1 MNMRPS
7 AFTLHALPLA
17 CAVACLALPAVAQTT
32 AQTAVTATLPE
43 VAVTGQHDPEA
54 LPAPAPGGKAAQG
67 LRLGV
72 LGNTDVLDAPFSATA
87 YTRQAIQDQQ
97 ARTLADVL
105 QNDPSVRYTT
115 NSGHMLEH
123 FRIRGLDVN
132 GPSVAYG
139 GLYGMAPKGHI
150 PTEMIERVE
159 VLRGPSTMLGGMAPD
174 SNLGGT
180 INLVPKRATAEPV
193 TQLTT
198 SYSSDSYF
206 QAQADVGRRFGA
218 EGRLGLRVNGAY
230 GGGDTGVAD
239 QHKGRRLGALALDYQ
254 GDSWNV
260 TVDAYSSQE
269 KIRNGSQAMYG
280 LATRRGNV
288 VGIGRL
294 VPVPDSDVN
303 AFRGTSGTFEDD
315 GIMVRGELRLA
326 PDWTA
331 YAAAGAVNSHGQGLM
346 FGTRMIV
353 TGDNG
358 AAKGYVYNVDTI
370 TRDRVAE
377 AGVRGKFAT
386 GAVQHTLNITASV
399 LNHKDGSSNRAAEG
413 WDQNIYHPVT
423 PPFPAAPAPAAFGV
437 DNDLRSLA
445 VVDTLDMLQ
454 GRLLLTLG
462 ARLQNVKQINGYDE
476 SRVSPSAGLV
486 AKPWGEHTALYANYM
501 EGLSPGQ
508 IVPLNAGYT
517 NGGQSFAPY
526 RTKQVELGVKHRQ
539 GALTHTLS
547 LFQIN
552 RPTLITAAD
561 GKSMYEGGKQRLR
574 GLEWTAFGQIAPTLE
589 LLGGIAYTQAEQRN
603 TGKDSYGVPGWTA
616 NLGLD
621 WATPIENLNLGGRV
635 VYTGRQWVDAA
646 NTLRL
651 PSSHRFD
658 ASARYKT
665 RVGHTPVTI
674 NGYVENLT
682 NRSYWSGMFADG
694 YAMPAPPRTFRLAA
708 TFSF

>member
-1 MNMRPS
+1 MNKSPL
-7 AFTLHALPLA
+7 TLRALPLA
-17 CAVACLALPAVAQTT
+17 CAAAAACMALPSAAQPAAPST
-32 AQTAVTATLPE
+32 AALPE
-43 VAVTGQHDPEA
+43 VSVTSAHDPEA
-54 LPAPAPGGKAAQG
+54 LPAAAPGGKAAQG

-72 LGNTDVLDAPFSATA
+72 LGNTDVMNAPFSATA
-87 YTRQAIQDQQ
+87 YTQQAIQDQQ

-150 PTEMIERVE
+150 PTEMVERVE
-159 VLRGPSTMLGGMAPD
+159 VLRGPSAMLGGMAPD

-180 INLVPKRATAEPV
+180 INLAPKRAGAQPV
-193 TQLTT
+193 TQITT
-198 SYSSDSYF
+198 SYSSDSYV
-206 QAQADVGRRFGA
+206 QAHADVGRRFGE
-218 EGRLGLRVNGAY
+218 EGRLGLRFNGVQ
-230 GGGDTGVAD
+230 GGGDTGVAG

-254 GDSWNV
+254 GERWSV
-260 TVDAYSSQE
+260 TLDAYSSQE

-303 AFRGTSGTFEDD
+303 PFRGTHGTFDDD
-315 GIMVRGELRLA
+315 GIMVRGELQLA

-331 YAAAGAVNSHGQGLM
+331 YAAAGAVNSHGRGLM

-353 TGDNG
+353 TGANG

-377 AGVRGKFAT
+377 AGVRGQFTT
-386 GAVQHTLNITASV
+386 GSVKHTLNVTASV
-399 LNHKDGSSNRAAEG
+399 LNHKDGSSSRAAEG

-423 PPFPAAPAPAAFGV
+423 PPFPAAPAPASFSV

-445 VVDTLDMLQ
+445 VVDTLDMAD
-454 GRLLLTLG
+454 GRVLLTLG
-462 ARLQNVKQINGYDE
+462 ARLQNVRQINGYDE
-476 SRVSPSAGLV
+476 SRLSPSAGVV
-486 AKPWGEHTALYANYM
+486 AKPWGENTSLFANYM

-508 IVPLNAGYT
+508 IVPFNAGYT
-517 NGGQSFAPY
+517 NEGHSFAPY
-526 RTKQVELGVKHRQ
+526 RTKQVEVGVKHRQ

-547 LFQIN
+547 LFQID

-561 GKSMYEGGKQRLR
+561 GKSMFEGGKQRLR
-574 GLEWTAFGQIAPTLE
+574 GAEWIAFGQIAPTLD
-589 LLGGIAYTQAEQRN
+589 LLGGATYLQARQRN

-621 WATPIENLNLGGRV
+621 WSTPITGLSLGGRV
-635 VYTGRQWVDAA
+635 VYTGSQWVDSA
-646 NTLRL
+646 NTLKL
-651 PSSHRFD
+651 SGSHRFD
-658 ASARYKT
+658 LSAKYKT
-665 RVGHTPVTI
+665 RIGQTPVTL
-674 NGYVENLT
+674 NGYIENLAGR
-682 NRSYWSGMFADG
+682 NYWSGMFTDG
-694 YAMPAPPRTFRLAA
+694 YAMPAPPRTVRLAA

>member
-1 MNMRPS
+1 MNKS
-7 AFTLHALPLA
+7 VFTPRALPLA
-17 CAVACLALPAVAQTT
+17 CAAALACMALPAAAQS
-32 AQTAVTATLPE
+32 APTLPE
-43 VAVTGQHDPEA
+43 VAVTGEQDPEA
-54 LPAPAPGGKAAQG
+54 LPSAAPGGKAAQG
-67 LRLGV
+67 LRLGI
-72 LGNTDVLDAPFSATA
+72 LGNTDVLDAPVSATA
-87 YTRQAIQDQQ
+87 YTQQAIQDQQ

-105 QNDPSVRYTT
+105 QSDPSVRYTT

-174 SNLGGT
+174 SNLGGS
-180 INLVPKRATAEPV
+180 INLVPKRAGAKPV
-193 TQLTT
+193 TEITT

-206 QAQADVGRRFGA
+206 QAHADVGRRFGE
-218 EGRLGLRVNGAY
+218 EGRLGLRFNGAY

-260 TVDAYSSQE
+260 TVDAYSSRE
-269 KIRNGSQAMYG
+269 TIRNGSQAMYG

-303 AFRGTSGTFEDD
+303 AFRGTNGRFDDD
-315 GIMVRGELRLA
+315 GITVRGELRLA

-377 AGVRGKFAT
+377 IGVRGKFAT
-386 GAVQHTLNITASV
+386 GTVRHTLNITASA
-399 LNHKDGSSNRAAEG
+399 LNHKDGSSSRAAEG
-413 WDQNIYHPVT
+413 WDQNIYDPVT
-423 PPFPAAPAPAAFGV
+423 PPFPAAPAPARFSI

-445 VVDTLDMLQ
+445 VVDTLDMLD

-462 ARLQNVKQINGYDE
+462 ARLQNVRQINGYDE
-476 SRVSPSAGLV
+476 SRVSPSAGVV
-486 AKPWGEHTALYANYM
+486 AKPWGPNTSLYANYM

-508 IVPLNAGYT
+508 IVPFNAGYT
-517 NGGQSFAPY
+517 NAGQSFAPY
-526 RTKQVELGVKHRQ
+526 RTRQVELGVKHRQ
-539 GALTHTLS
+539 GALTHTVS
-547 LFQIN
+547 LFQID

-561 GKSMYEGGKQRLR
+561 GKSMYEGGKQRVR
-574 GLEWTAFGQIAPTLE
+574 GVEWTAFGQIAPTLE
-589 LLGGIAYTQAEQRN
+589 LLGGLAYTQALQRN

-621 WATPIENLNLGGRV
+621 WATPVENLSLGGRV
-635 VYTGRQWVDAA
+635 VYTGRQWVDSA

-651 PSSHRFD
+651 PGSHRFD
-658 ASARYKT
+658 VSARYKT
-665 RVGHTPVTI
+665 RVGRTPVTI
-674 NGYVENLT
+674 NGYIENLT
-682 NRSYWSGMFADG
+682 DRAYWSGMFADG

>member
-1 MNMRPS
+1 MRPP
-7 AFTLHALPLA
+7 AFALHALPLA
-17 CAVACLALPAVAQTT
+17 CAAALACMAVPAAAQG
-32 AQTAVTATLPE
+32 TLPT
-43 VAVTGQHDPEA
+43 VSVTGQHDAETLA
-54 LPAPAPGGKAAQG
+54 PAAPGGKAAQG

-72 LGNTDVLDAPFSATA
+72 LGNTDILDAPFSATA
-87 YTRQAIQDQQ
+87 YTHQAIQDRQ

-105 QNDPSVRYTT
+105 QADPSVRYTT

-159 VLRGPSTMLGGMAPD
+159 VLRGPSALLGGMSPD

-180 INLVPKRATAEPV
+180 INLAPKRATSQPL

-198 SYSSDSYF
+198 SYSSDSYV
-206 QAQADVGRRFGA
+206 QAHADVGRRFGE
-218 EGRLGLRVNGAY
+218 EGRLGLRFNGAY
-230 GGGDTGVAD
+230 GSGETGVAD
-239 QHKGRRLGALALDYQ
+239 QRKGRRLGALALDYQ
-254 GDSWNV
+254 GNDWNV
-260 TVDAYSSQE
+260 TLDAYTSQE
-269 KIRNGSQAMYG
+269 KMRNGSQAMYG
-280 LATRRGNV
+280 LATRRGSA

-294 VPVPDSDVN
+294 VPVPDGDVN
-303 AFRGTSGTFEDD
+303 AFRGTRGTFEDD
-315 GIMVRGELRLA
+315 GVMLRGEWRLS

-353 TGDNG
+353 TGEGG

-377 AGVRGKFAT
+377 AGLRGQFAT
-386 GAVQHTLNITASV
+386 GAVKHTLNVTASV
-399 LNHKDGSSNRAAEG
+399 LNHKDGSSSRAAEG
-413 WDQNIYHPVT
+413 WDQNIYEPVT
-423 PPFPAAPAPAAFGV
+423 PPFPAAPAPASFSI

-445 VVDTLDMLQ
+445 VIDTLDMAD
-454 GRLLLTLG
+454 GRVLLTLG

-486 AKPWGEHTALYANYM
+486 VKPWGDNTSLFANYM
-501 EGLSPGQ
+501 EGLTPGQ
-508 IVPLNAGYT
+508 IVPFNSGYV
-517 NGGQSFAPY
+517 NEGQAFAPY

-547 LFQIN
+547 AFQID

-561 GKSMYEGGKQRLR
+561 GRSMFEGGKQRLR
-574 GLEWTAFGQIAPTLE
+574 GVEWTAFGQIAPTLD
-589 LLGGIAYTQAEQRN
+589 LLGGATWMQAEQRN
-603 TGKDSYGVPGWTA
+603 TGKDSYGVPEWTA
-616 NLGLD
+616 NVGLD
-621 WATPIENLNLGGRV
+621 WATPVAGLSVGGRV

-651 PSSHRFD
+651 PSWHRFD
-658 ASARYKT
+658 LSAKYAT
-665 RVGHTPVTI
+665 RLGSVPVTF

-682 NRSYWSGMFADG
+682 DRAYWSGMFADG
-694 YAMPAPPRTFRLAA
+694 YAMPAPPRTLRLAA
-708 TFSF
+708 TFAF